1 MSGSHYTSEY
11 EWPVVCEIDG
21 SVISVYSMEYKCI
34 PRRMKRELH
43 RAAEGDVNDSVTLVS
58 LRTRKLRYWAMVE
71 SNIEI
76 KDWRQ
81 GL

>member
-1 MSGSHYTSEY
+1 
-11 EWPVVCEIDG
+11 
-21 SVISVYSMEYKCI
+21 
-34 PRRMKRELH
+34 MKRELH
-43 RAAEGDVNDSVTLVS
+43 RAVEGDVNDSVTLVS